1 MNVLLFGDRKE
12 KLPPNW
18 HDETIVSLA
27 GDADLDGS
35 AGTGANP
42 SVTFVGLFGD
52 LRLKVSSG
60 SRIHVV
66 GGTLFGDRRLEVA
79 PGEGP
84 DIHLNAY
91 CLFCDVTVYD
101 DDASLGIK

>member
-1 MNVLLFGDRKE
+1 MNVLLFGDRKGT
-12 KLPPNW
+12 LPPNW

-35 AGTGANP
+35 AGTGENP
-42 SVTFVGLFGD
+42 SFTFVGLFGD
-52 LRLKVSSG
+52 LKLKVPSG

-66 GGTLFGDRRLEVA
+66 GGTLLGDRKIDVA

-84 DIHLNAY
+84 DIRLNAY
-91 CLFCDVTVYD
+91 CLFCDVTVFD
-101 DDASLGIK
+101 DRIAPGS

>member
-1 MNVLLFGDRKE
+1 
-12 KLPPNW
+12 
-18 HDETIVSLA
+18 
-27 GDADLDGS
+27 
-35 AGTGANP
+35 
-42 SVTFVGLFGD
+42 
-52 LRLKVSSG
+52 LKVPSG

-66 GGTLFGDRRLEVA
+66 GGTLFGDRRLEVS

-84 DIHLNAY
+84 DIHLNTY

>member
-1 MNVLLFGDRKE
+1 MNLLLFGDRKE
-12 KLPPNW
+12 RLPSNW

-42 SVTFVGLFGD
+42 SITFVGLFGD
-52 LRLKVSSG
+52 LKLKVPSG

-66 GGTLFGDRRLEVA
+66 GGTLFGDLRLEMS

-84 DIHLNAY
+84 DIHLNTY